1 MSREEIFQT
10 INEIACDVFED
21 SSLELTDETTADDV
35 AAWDSLTHLG
45 FINEIELEFGMKFTL
60 AEIRGF
66 RNVGELVDTVAKA
79 IINSHCEA
87 VLCGQIYNKKLF
99 DKIAD
104 EGITRYNAA
113 GMPLR
118 QAIDAMNKY
127 QLNYIRD
134 YVGGTGCHEH
144 HHGD

>member
-21 SSLELTDETTADDV
+21 SSLELTDEITADDV

-66 RNVGELVDTVAKA
+66 RNVGELVDTVAK
-79 IINSHCEA
+79 
-87 VLCGQIYNKKLF
+87 KL
-99 DKIAD
+99 
-104 EGITRYNAA
+104 
-113 GMPLR
+113 P
-118 QAIDAMNKY
+118 
-127 QLNYIRD
+127 
-134 YVGGTGCHEH
+134 
-144 HHGD
+144 